1 MASLNRP
8 ARLNRALLALFGL
21 VLLAAGAFAITT
33 SYGWLRVL
41 DRDRPLVPGAELP
54 PTWVWYVVV
63 VIAVLVGLL
72 FLRWLGAQALR
83 RPKTVTWRWR
93 STVVTGSTRM
103 DATVAT
109 EPFTEEVEGYP
120 GVREASATLSGP
132 QDEATLLVTVTA
144 APDADLSVI
153 RERITGHGVPRLC
166 QALDLEAL
174 PTVVEFRFATDPVAR
189 VR

>member
-8 ARLNRALLALFGL
+8 ARLNRTLLALFGL

-41 DRDRPLVPGAELP
+41 DRNRPLVPGTHLP
-54 PTWVWYVVV
+54 PTWVWYVVTA
-63 VIAVLVGLL
+63 IAVLVGLL

-83 RPKTVTWRWR
+83 RPRTVTWRWR
-93 STVVTGSTRM
+93 GTAATGSTRLE
-103 DATVAT
+103 ANVAT
-109 EPFTEEVEGYP
+109 EPFTGEVEGYS

-132 QDEATLLVTVTA
+132 QDDPTLLVTVTA
-144 APDADLSVI
+144 GPDADLSVI
-153 RERITGHGVPRLC
+153 RERITEQGVPRLC

-174 PTVVEFRFATDPVAR
+174 PTVVEFRFATETAPR